1 MWGPLGYV
9 VGPKAHHGV
18 VWYVVSLQFVWE
30 KGGGVSSRGV
40 LLYGRDYCLG
50 HSVID
55 KR

>member
-1 MWGPLGYV
+1 MWGPLGMYW
-9 VGPKAHHGV
+9 ARRLHHGV